1 MMSHHTRMKYLLG
14 VVVVVVV
21 GAGNM
26 EREHDS
32 GESKL
37 YMHRDLLNLRARHLN
52 HWSGCLNWPESVHL
66 IFCLVGA

>member
-14 VVVVVVV
+14 VVVDVV

-32 GESKL
+32 GV
-37 YMHRDLLNLRARHLN
+37 YIHRNHLNLRARHLN

>member
-1 MMSHHTRMKYLLG
+1 MNYLLG

-21 GAGNM
+21 GAGKM

-37 YMHRDLLNLRARHLN
+37 YIHRDLLNLRARHLN

>member
-26 EREHDS
+26 ERGHDLGERKLYIHTQRS
-32 GESKL
+32 GEL
-37 YMHRDLLNLRARHLN
+37 TREALE
-52 HWSGCLNWPESVHL
+52 P
-66 IFCLVGA
+66 LVGLPELA

>member
-1 MMSHHTRMKYLLG
+1 MSHHTRMNYLLG

-37 YMHRDLLNLRARHLN
+37 YSQRSLELTREALE
-52 HWSGCLNWPESVHL
+52 P
-66 IFCLVGA
+66 LVGLPELA